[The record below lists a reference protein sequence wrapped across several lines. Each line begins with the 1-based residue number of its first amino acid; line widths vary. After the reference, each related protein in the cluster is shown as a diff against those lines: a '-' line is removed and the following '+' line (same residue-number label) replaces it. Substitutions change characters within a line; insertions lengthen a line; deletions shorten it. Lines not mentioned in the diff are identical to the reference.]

1 VGFVSALDELER
13 TGALGQDYSLRL
25 YRAAPENRRFQR
37 WILRRRSRLLLI
49 FEGIPTAF
57 HYDRGI
63 HTGSSLSITAE
74 DRLSWLQRMR
84 QR

>member
-1 VGFVSALDELER
+1 VGFVTALDELEP
-13 TGALGQDYSLRL
+13 LGPDYSLRL